1 MLNGAQLGARFLRAR
16 RAPGRADNF
25 WENKDSDPKRRN
37 CPTIPPVSV
46 VAPAKPVKTKNK
58 CCKSSTRCKKCP
70 AAWKALENEGYAER
84 IDVRVWR
91 PTGEIPK
98 KVMKR
103 ARKRPSGKR

>member
-1 MLNGAQLGARFLRAR
+1 MSVSNAYLM
-16 RAPGRADNF
+16 GRYLAYD
-25 WENKDSDPKRRN
+25 
-37 CPTIPPVSV
+37 PPV
-46 VAPAKPVKTKNK
+46 PAVTPQKSVKTKAK

-84 IDVRVWR
+84 IAVRQWR
-91 PTGEIPK
+91 PTGPIPA